1 MRPLGLSPVA
11 FALCIALTGCASGSK
26 QSAAGT
32 QPQPTPVAPD
42 STMCAE
48 PGTNGTLHCS
58 TSQELLATPA
68 LQEAAHDLRRLG
80 MVTDMEE
87 VGHGRVALKVTDEG
101 MAQYTPL
108 AYHLEHLYRA
118 YRIAYD
124 YGDVV
129 VFELWHR
136 GRLVGSYAS
145 QGLLLR

>member
-1 MRPLGLSPVA
+1 MRPLGLSQVA
-11 FALCIALTGCASGSK
+11 LLLVIASSGCGSSNR

-32 QPQPTPVAPD
+32 QPEPTPSAPD

-48 PGTNGTLHCS
+48 AGTSGTLRCS

-68 LQEAAHDLRRLG
+68 LQEAVHDLRRLG
-80 MVTDMEE
+80 LVTDMQE
-87 VGHGRVALKVTDEG
+87 VGRGRVALKVTDEG

-118 YRIAYD
+118 YRTAYD

-136 GRLVGSYAS
+136 GRSVGSYAS
-145 QGLLLR
+145 EGLLFR